1 MFEKEEQ
8 VTIWLRFGWDLPEE
22 VDSHGALISA
32 FRYGTLYSNTESM
45 EVQIYGSHCCFL
57 RLYEVWYR
65 SLEHSLVVTCRDQH
79 YVFAEPMFNQPN
91 AQIQRH
97 RLSYPLVKT
106 LIL

>member
-65 SLEHSLVVTCRDQH
+65 SLSIPWLLLAAINTTCLLSQCSTGQ
-79 YVFAEPMFNQPN
+79 MLNFNVIAFPTP
-91 AQIQRH
+91 
-97 RLSYPLVKT
+97 S
-106 LIL
+106 